1 MIKTPDFKIKIGFD
15 QNLSGRPYYK
25 VFRKDEPYQP
35 VTEDYKE
42 LAEVFDFLSFRLKRH
57 VEEMEKM
64 AQESALKGPLE
75 NLDVNQAR
83 RLLSHEGKRL
93 WVDFIN
99 AKTGGCG
106 YTLAANGDI
115 VDVPMEGVWR

>member
-1 MIKTPDFKIKIGFD
+1 MIKTPDFKIEIGFD
-15 QNLSGRPYYK
+15 QNLSGRPYYN

-35 VTEDYKE
+35 ETEDYKE
-42 LAEVFDFLSFRLKRH
+42 LSEVFNFLSFIIKRH
-57 VEEMEKM
+57 VEEMEKT
-64 AQESALKGPLE
+64 AQVAALKDKLE

-83 RLLSHEGKRL
+83 RMLSFEGKRL
-93 WVDFIN
+93 WVDIIN
-99 AKTGGCG
+99 AKTGGRG